1 MRREKEI
8 LKTMRTQLAER
19 GVEADKVQY
28 DANLAQDLGLD
39 SLDTVE
45 MTLGLEESFGIE
57 IPVSQQQGRDHRG
70 DDHRQGRQSPMAAG
84 DPDRRRHRSTKRVAN
99 MATHTTSTKCQ

>member
-1 MRREKEI
+1 MDEKREEI

-19 GVEADKVQY
+19 GIEADKVQY
-28 DANLAQDLGLD
+28 DANLSQDLGLD

-57 IPVSQQQGRDHRG
+57 IPDSDLEDVATVG
-70 DDHRQGRQSPMAAG
+70 DAVDLIQRKLTVGA
-84 DPDRRRHRSTKRVAN
+84 
-99 MATHTTSTKCQ
+99 

>member
-1 MRREKEI
+1 MDEKREEI

-19 GVEADKVQY
+19 GIEADKVQY

-57 IPVSQQQGRDHRG
+57 IPDSDLEDVATVG
-70 DDHRQGRQSPMAAG
+70 DAVDLIQRKLTVGA
-84 DPDRRRHRSTKRVAN
+84 
-99 MATHTTSTKCQ
+99 

>member
-1 MRREKEI
+1 MDEKREEI

-19 GVEADKVQY
+19 GIEEDKVQY

-57 IPVSQQQGRDHRG
+57 IPDSDLEDVATVG
-70 DDHRQGRQSPMAAG
+70 DAVDLIQRKLTVGA
-84 DPDRRRHRSTKRVAN
+84 
-99 MATHTTSTKCQ
+99 

>member
-1 MRREKEI
+1 MDEKREEI

-19 GVEADKVQY
+19 GIEADKVQY
-28 DANLAQDLGLD
+28 DASLAQDLGLD

-57 IPVSQQQGRDHRG
+57 IPDSDLEDVATVG
-70 DDHRQGRQSPMAAG
+70 DAVDLIQRKLAVGA
-84 DPDRRRHRSTKRVAN
+84 
-99 MATHTTSTKCQ
+99 

>member
-1 MRREKEI
+1 MDEKREEI
-8 LKTMRTQLAER
+8 LNTMRTQLAER
-19 GVEADKVQY
+19 GIEADKVQY

-57 IPVSQQQGRDHRG
+57 IPDSDLEDVATVG
-70 DDHRQGRQSPMAAG
+70 DAVDLIQRKLTVGA
-84 DPDRRRHRSTKRVAN
+84 
-99 MATHTTSTKCQ
+99 

>member
-1 MRREKEI
+1 MDEKREEI

-19 GVEADKVQY
+19 GVDADKVQY
-28 DANLAQDLGLD
+28 DASLAQDLGLD

-57 IPVSQQQGRDHRG
+57 IPDSDLEDVATVG
-70 DDHRQGRQSPMAAG
+70 DAVDLIQRKLAVGA
-84 DPDRRRHRSTKRVAN
+84 
-99 MATHTTSTKCQ
+99 

>member
-1 MRREKEI
+1 MDEKREEI

-57 IPVSQQQGRDHRG
+57 IPDSDLEDVATVG
-70 DDHRQGRQSPMAAG
+70 DAVDLIQRKLTVGA
-84 DPDRRRHRSTKRVAN
+84 
-99 MATHTTSTKCQ
+99 

>member
-1 MRREKEI
+1 MDEKREEI

-19 GVEADKVQY
+19 GIEGDKVQY

-57 IPVSQQQGRDHRG
+57 IPDSDLEDVATVG
-70 DDHRQGRQSPMAAG
+70 DAVDLIQRKLTVGA
-84 DPDRRRHRSTKRVAN
+84 
-99 MATHTTSTKCQ
+99 